1 MFKEATKQQI
11 YLSLNG
17 FLLAVKES
25 DSFSFCN
32 ERQGGGGRKGKSE
45 LEAFSNSLLARTCGF
60 SGSALDLLCARRSCK
75 ECSMEFFSEVTS

>member
-32 ERQGGGGRKGKSE
+32 ERQGGGGGKENLHMWLFRFSTGSFVCKKE
-45 LEAFSNSLLARTCGF
+45 LQG
-60 SGSALDLLCARRSCK
+60 
-75 ECSMEFFSEVTS
+75 M

>member
-32 ERQGGGGRKGKSE
+32 ERQGGGGGKE
-45 LEAFSNSLLARTCGF
+45 NLN
-60 SGSALDLLCARRSCK
+60 
-75 ECSMEFFSEVTS
+75 

>member
-32 ERQGGGGRKGKSE
+32 ERWGGRGGEKEKSE
-45 LEAFSNSLLARTCGF
+45 LEAFSSSLLAHTCGF
-60 SGSALDLLCARRSCK
+60 SGSALNLLCATRSCK
-75 ECSMEFFSEVTS
+75 KYSMEFF